1 MGQRGMYLAVR
12 DPSKVISPSILIT
25 SKMLSHAGMLE
36 AFESHIDVSEC
47 QRDPEKAW
55 EDWKEHEG
63 KHRYVISFTLLFLD

>member
-1 MGQRGMYLAVR
+1 
-12 DPSKVISPSILIT
+12 
-25 SKMLSHAGMLE
+25 MLSHAGMLE

-63 KHRYVISFTLLFLD
+63 KHRYVISFTLLLLD